1 MKYSLSKEDYF
12 NELQDIKKKLK
23 DFVKLIEN
31 GDLSYYKD
39 LSLKLRIFYI
49 YKSGTKSLLKTL
61 SELYNFEVK
70 VYISYSSSDKAKKD
84 PKFKSLAD
92 ALIFEQVNSVVSW
105 FESGD
110 EFIDIFDAIHNR
122 EILIDN
128 KYLSYKELIEYIA
141 DKMGGA
147 HIDKK
152 IDEKYK
158 FMTSKSFIIGGLPI
172 AQRAIF
178 DTSIATI
185 KLISYIEE
193 YITKNRESKF
203 ILKK

>member
-70 VYISYSSSDKAKKD
+70 VYISYSSST
-84 PKFKSLAD
+84 
-92 ALIFEQVNSVVSW
+92 
-105 FESGD
+105 
-110 EFIDIFDAIHNR
+110 R
-122 EILIDN
+122 
-128 KYLSYKELIEYIA
+128 
-141 DKMGGA
+141 
-147 HIDKK
+147 
-152 IDEKYK
+152 
-158 FMTSKSFIIGGLPI
+158 
-172 AQRAIF
+172 
-178 DTSIATI
+178 
-185 KLISYIEE
+185 
-193 YITKNRESKF
+193 
-203 ILKK
+203 LKRS